1 MNLTAMGQVQ
11 VSVKELLALR
21 LKHLFSAVDI
31 KPADALGKQRC
42 GSITTI
48 SGYTEWLGDADLP
61 ISIGWDW
68 CIGIQLF
75 SMRCEPPAQAAHWL
89 RDDLPRTNIQV
100 VDEHGCALA
109 WEDNLRVLATWVDA
123 QAWQSDVAK
132 AVVAA

>member
-21 LKHLFSAVDI
+21 LKHWFSATDLE
-31 KPADALGKQRC
+31 AAGAQAKQRC

-48 SGYTEWLGDADLP
+48 SGYTEWLGDTELP
-61 ISIGWDW
+61 VSIGWDW

-75 SMRCEPPAQAAHWL
+75 SRLCEPPAQAAHWL
-89 RDDLPRTNIQV
+89 REDLPRTNIQV

-123 QAWQSDVAK
+123 QAWQGDVAK
-132 AVVAA
+132 AVGAN